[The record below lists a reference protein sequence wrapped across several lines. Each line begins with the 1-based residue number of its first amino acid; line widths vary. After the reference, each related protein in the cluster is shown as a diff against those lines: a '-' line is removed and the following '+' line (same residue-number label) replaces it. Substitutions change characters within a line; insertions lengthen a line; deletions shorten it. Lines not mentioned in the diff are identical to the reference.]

1 MKLFWKPIISIKY
14 DPEMDQK
21 PPKMT
26 ENRSEIDQID
36 RKLTGSSPE
45 AHRKTDK
52 KHTLKLLSLAHTFG
66 SILLL
71 NDLTRLKW
79 DVLLNSGLSFL
90 KLFST
95 LFLNQLENVLAQFQL
110 PRRSNEFNTPTQKH
124 AYTSSLHTSL
134 LIGHQ
139 LSVCGWRGLKKRI
152 FTHQACISFLKIPKD
167 IPVLYF
173 CKNK

>member
-1 MKLFWKPIISIKY
+1 
-14 DPEMDQK
+14 
-21 PPKMT
+21 MT
-26 ENRSEIDQID
+26 
-36 RKLTGSSPE
+36 RKTGSKPE
-45 AHRKTDK
+45 INRKTAK
-52 KHTLKLLSLAHTFG
+52 NTKKLLSLAHTFG

-79 DVLLNSGLSFL
+79 DVLLNSGLSFS

-139 LSVCGWRGLKKRI
+139 LSVRGWRRLKKKN
-152 FTHQACISFLKIPKD
+152 FHSSS
-167 IPVLYF
+167 LYF
-173 CKNK
+173 FLENSERYSCK